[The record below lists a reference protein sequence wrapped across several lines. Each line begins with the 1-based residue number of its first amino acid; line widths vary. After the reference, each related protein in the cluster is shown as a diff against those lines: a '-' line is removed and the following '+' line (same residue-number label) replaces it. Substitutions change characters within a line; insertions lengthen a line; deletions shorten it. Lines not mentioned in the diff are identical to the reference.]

1 MLPFKFLHC
10 YSLRRFLWPVGFVVN
25 SYPYTALCLHWGNV
39 PDDFSG
45 KQEVCD
51 GPGATSAPTAAQQDA
66 ELLQQSQTW
75 NHSMPS
81 SSIPCNEDGH
91 YKSSHWVTCQPCRP
105 FSWSICGGGAAQGC
119 SGSWDRR
126 VCRAACCAFRGCKSQ
141 LQQVC
146 RSKHIFRLC
155 RLRFYSC
162 QRKAHPHWSWK
173 QRGRQQDT
181 VQAHQL
187 PAHSSC
193 LLIL

>member
-105 FSWSICGGGAAQGC
+105 FSWSICGGVQHRGVLAAGTDVSVGLHAVLSGPASPSC
-119 SGSWDRR
+119 SRCVDLS
-126 VCRAACCAFRGCKSQ
+126 
-141 LQQVC
+141 
-146 RSKHIFRLC
+146 I
-155 RLRFYSC
+155 
-162 QRKAHPHWSWK
+162 
-173 QRGRQQDT
+173 
-181 VQAHQL
+181 
-187 PAHSSC
+187 SSGFAG
-193 LLIL
+193 